1 MTIGKKIIGGYLVV
15 LSMLV
20 IVTVIAFYSLSI
32 IQGAYTKFIDV
43 RGRQVDDADHLE
55 FEVRDQIAHYRAILL
70 YPDKRKEY
78 SDKLQEDYQQ
88 FDAIIGDMR
97 KRTFTEA
104 GLSMV
109 NDIANL
115 QERHK
120 QVQEEVVALAQQGKG
135 AEALALGIE
144 EVRPLTHEL
153 IDKTR
158 RFGERQVKL
167 RDQGRA
173 DVTAT
178 VNRLST
184 VMMVVSILAI
194 ISGLSIAF
202 LITRTI
208 ARQLRESIA
217 LLSSSAA
224 QILATTTQVASSSD
238 ETATAA
244 SETTTTAEEVR
255 QTAEVSNQKAK
266 YLSESAQK
274 VAQVSQRGSKSV
286 EESIEAMNR
295 IREQMESI
303 AETVVRLS
311 EQGQAIG
318 GIIAT
323 VNDVAEQTNLLAV
336 NAAIEAAK
344 AGEQG
349 KGFAV
354 VAQEVKSLAEQSKEA
369 TVQIR
374 GILSDIQRAVSA
386 AVMATEQGSNAAEA
400 GVKQTKEADD
410 SIRILADSI
419 VEASQTA
426 TQIAAS
432 SQQQLVGMDQVAS
445 AMQNIKQ
452 ATAQNLAGIK
462 QTEGAARNLNELG
475 QQLRSMIESKKA

>member
-109 NDIANL
+109 NDIANF

-120 QVQEEVVALAQQGKG
+120 HAQEEVVALAQQGKG

-194 ISGLSIAF
+194 ISGLAIAF
-202 LITRTI
+202 LLTRTI

-274 VAQVSQRGSKSV
+274 AAQVSQRGSKSV

-311 EQGQAIG
+311 EQSQAIG

-323 VNDVAEQTNLLAV
+323 VNDVAEQTNLLSV

-369 TVQIR
+369 TVEVR

>member
-1 MTIGKKIIGGYLVV
+1 
-15 LSMLV
+15 
-20 IVTVIAFYSLSI
+20 
-32 IQGAYTKFIDV
+32 
-43 RGRQVDDADHLE
+43 
-55 FEVRDQIAHYRAILL
+55 
-70 YPDKRKEY
+70 
-78 SDKLQEDYQQ
+78 
-88 FDAIIGDMR
+88 
-97 KRTFTEA
+97 
-104 GLSMV
+104 
-109 NDIANL
+109 
-115 QERHK
+115 
-120 QVQEEVVALAQQGKG
+120 
-135 AEALALGIE
+135 
-144 EVRPLTHEL
+144 
-153 IDKTR
+153 
-158 RFGERQVKL
+158 
-167 RDQGRA
+167 
-173 DVTAT
+173 
-178 VNRLST
+178 
-184 VMMVVSILAI
+184 
-194 ISGLSIAF
+194 
-202 LITRTI
+202 
-208 ARQLRESIA
+208 
-217 LLSSSAA
+217 
-224 QILATTTQVASSSD
+224 
-238 ETATAA
+238 
-244 SETTTTAEEVR
+244 
-255 QTAEVSNQKAK
+255 
-266 YLSESAQK
+266 
-274 VAQVSQRGSKSV
+274 
-286 EESIEAMNR
+286 MNR

-445 AMQNIKQ
+445 R
-452 ATAQNLAGIK
+452 G
-462 QTEGAARNLNELG
+462 G
-475 QQLRSMIESKKA
+475 KKSQ

>member
-109 NDIANL
+109 NDIANF
-115 QERHK
+115 QEGHK
-120 QVQEEVVALAQQGKG
+120 HAQEEVVALAQQGKG

-274 VAQVSQRGSKSV
+274 AAQVSQRGSKSV

-311 EQGQAIG
+311 EQSQAIG

-323 VNDVAEQTNLLAV
+323 VNDVAEQTNLLSV

-369 TVQIR
+369 TVEVR